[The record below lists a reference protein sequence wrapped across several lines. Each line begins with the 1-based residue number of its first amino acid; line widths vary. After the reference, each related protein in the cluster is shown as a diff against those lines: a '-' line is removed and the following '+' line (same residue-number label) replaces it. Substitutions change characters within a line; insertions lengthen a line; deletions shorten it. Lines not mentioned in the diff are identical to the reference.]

1 MDWVGR
7 FQMDWVGRF
16 QMDWVR
22 CCESSIKNSTQQDYL
37 KNRLR
42 ENNKTIFPVVSQSWQ
57 VLLSLLKVEC
67 KFPIYI

>member
-1 MDWVGR
+1 
-7 FQMDWVGRF
+7 
-16 QMDWVR
+16 MDWVR
-22 CCESSIKNSTQQDYL
+22 CCESSIKNSTQPDYL

-42 ENNKTIFPVVSQSWQ
+42 ENNKTIFRGEYTIFPVVSPSWQ